1 MLQRDLME
9 EMKTGSV
16 TDPIRFGAIDYA
28 LLSQTLFV
36 AGSEIQG
43 AVELIRSAGR
53 HCFAGESI
61 CISSFSFQS
70 GGILTI
76 HSRVLNMPRLERSR
90 LSLTLMSLFF
100 GFAVSA
106 APVCYAQS
114 LGWEGETGIFV
125 TPLAYTASAE
135 NEKVHAVVAY
145 HYLNAGP
152 VIGDFH
158 EASVEVGIGKRLEF
172 GYTHEFHT
180 FGSDAGLSP
189 LWQNGFDIFNG
200 KVMLVP
206 ENYGKKKWVPALSA
220 GFVARP
226 NVRNVGNFMEQYA
239 VTPQRI
245 GGMANGDVY
254 VVASKV
260 VPTKPVPII
269 LSGGVRGTNAEL
281 WGMAGN
287 TPNWQARG
295 FGAVAFVFKG
305 PAKST
310 IILGSEA
317 AQQPHHPV
325 YFSSLN
331 IPTTLTY
338 CVRFVPSAKYKLN
351 FDAGVAQ
358 IAGEVMP
365 GANLQARHQVGVQMS
380 YGF

>member
-1 MLQRDLME
+1 MLLVLGML
-9 EMKTGSV
+9 
-16 TDPIRFGAIDYA
+16 FAAGAA
-28 LLSQTLFV
+28 TPC
-36 AGSEIQG
+36 
-43 AVELIRSAGR
+43 
-53 HCFAGESI
+53 H
-61 CISSFSFQS
+61 
-70 GGILTI
+70 
-76 HSRVLNMPRLERSR
+76 
-90 LSLTLMSLFF
+90 
-100 GFAVSA
+100 
-106 APVCYAQS
+106 AQS
-114 LGWEGETGIFV
+114 LGWEGETGVFV

-135 NEKVHAVVAY
+135 NEKVHPVVAY

-180 FGSDAGLSP
+180 FGDNADLSP

-200 KVMLVP
+200 KVILVP
-206 ENYGKKKWVPALSA
+206 ENYRKQKWVPAISA
-220 GFVARP
+220 GFLARP
-226 NVRNVGNFMEQYA
+226 NVRNVGNFTEQYG
-239 VTPQRI
+239 TNPQSM
-245 GGMANGDVY
+245 GGMANGDIY

-260 VPTKPVPII
+260 VPLKPIPIV
-269 LSGGVRGTNAEL
+269 LNAGVRGTNAEL
-281 WGMAGN
+281 WGMGGN
-287 TPNWQARG
+287 APNWQARA

-317 AQQPHHPV
+317 AQQPHHPIN
-325 YFSSLN
+325 FPTLN

-358 IAGEVMP
+358 IAGQVLP
-365 GANLQARHQVGVQMS
+365 AVNLQARHQIGFQMS

>member
-1 MLQRDLME
+1 MN
-9 EMKTGSV
+9 
-16 TDPIRFGAIDYA
+16 
-28 LLSQTLFV
+28 
-36 AGSEIQG
+36 
-43 AVELIRSAGR
+43 
-53 HCFAGESI
+53 
-61 CISSFSFQS
+61 
-70 GGILTI
+70 
-76 HSRVLNMPRLERSR
+76 SRVLNALRRQRSR
-90 LSLTLMSLFF
+90 LNFTLLFL
-100 GFAVSA
+100 GLVVAVGA
-106 APVCYAQS
+106 ATPSHAQA
-114 LGWEGETGIFV
+114 LGWEGETGVFV

-135 NEKVHAVVAY
+135 NEKVHPVVAY

-180 FGSDAGLSP
+180 FGGDANLSP

-206 ENYGKKKWVPALSA
+206 ENYGKQKWVPALSA

-226 NVRNVGNFMEQYA
+226 NVRNVGNFTQQYG
-239 VTPQRI
+239 TNPQSM
-245 GGMANGDVY
+245 GGMSNGDVY

-260 VPTKPVPII
+260 VPLKPIPII
-269 LSGGVRGTNAEL
+269 LNAGVRGTNAVL

-287 TPNWQARG
+287 APDWQARA

-325 YFSSLN
+325 NFPSLN

-338 CVRFVPSAKYKLN
+338 CVRLIPSPKYKLN

-358 IAGEVMP
+358 IAGQVMP
-365 GANLQARHQVGVQMS
+365 TANLKARHQIAVQMS